1 MLNGLKTKARDLLPA
16 SCQVPAK
23 YWYGKLSG
31 ALEAEMGL
39 LGALVSPHDRV
50 IDVGGNRGVYAYRL
64 WRLGARVEVF
74 EPNPVCLGVLK
85 AWAEGKASVSVHPTA
100 LSSGAG
106 EASLHIPVDAAGT
119 EHDASAS
126 LENAGFAQSRDE
138 RVSLRTLDSFGFEGV
153 SLIKIDV
160 EGHEHS
166 VLEGAAATIAYS
178 KPALLVEIEQ
188 RHISRPIGE
197 VFEKIRGFGYRG
209 FFIEDGRLTP
219 LERFDSSRHQA
230 LSNFGRSKAAYI
242 NNFLFLHRDRLA
254 AGAYGALVGGAAC
267 A

>member
-31 ALEAEMGL
+31 ALEAEMDIL
-39 LGALVSPHDRV
+39 DALVLPQDRV

-74 EPNPVCLGVLK
+74 EPNPVCLGILK
-85 AWAEGKASVSVHPTA
+85 AWAKGKKEVSVHPAA
-100 LSSGAG
+100 LSSGDG
-106 EASLHIPVDAAGT
+106 EASLHIPVDEAGT

-126 LENAGFAQSRDE
+126 LENAGFPHARDE
-138 RVSLRTLDSFGFEGV
+138 KVSLRSLDSYRFEGV
-153 SLIKIDV
+153 TLIKIDV

-166 VLEGAAATIAYS
+166 VIEGAAATIASS

-209 FFIEDGRLTP
+209 FFIEDGRLKP
-219 LERFDSSRHQA
+219 LESFDASRHQA
-230 LSNFGRSKAAYI
+230 LENFGGGKAAYI

-254 AGAYGALVGGAAC
+254 AGAYGALVGGDAC